1 MFRILEL
8 TVLVFHTLYDY
19 EFWYELLLRLSR
31 VKLEQKTRLI
41 VKVQK
46 SKNKQI
52 NGAEVSYKYYLPCN

>member
-46 SKNKQI
+46 SKN
-52 NGAEVSYKYYLPCN
+52 